1 MYSGLNGL
9 LLRFPSDRYNI
20 TYTQG
25 NDGDINNII
34 SDCLS
39 VFYVDDGQEGEM
51 MEKWAIPLSKPKVHH
66 SICQLLYYYYIH
78 LFTKETHSDGDAGAA
93 SLGSVWGALICKLLC
108 NYIFTLKTI

>member
-1 MYSGLNGL
+1 MDFFSAFL
-9 LLRFPSDRYNI
+9 
-20 TYTQG
+20 G

-39 VFYVDDGQEGEM
+39 VFYVDDDGQEGEM
-51 MEKWAIPLSKPKVHH
+51 MEKWAIPLLKPKVHH

-78 LFTKETHSDGDAGAA
+78 LFTKETHSDGDGDCGGGAA